1 MMLYRQLRGHDR
13 VCEGDEVCG
22 VESSRY
28 CRDTATP
35 VPKEWVGAMAVC
47 FAQYVYRRRAV
58 LVLGHGGHGK
68 GAFCKLLTQL
78 YGAECLSSSRAALP
92 HIYPA
97 LKASGRGGGFY
108 ADCDRVAPVA
118 STDFD
123 IEAAYASRGENREL
137 WARLISL
144 YNTPDKT
151 TLTREIL
158 SRADV
163 YDGMRCAEEFAAS
176 RHLFDYVVWVDA
188 SARVGTVDRTLTI
201 SRDVADLVIDN
212 NGTLDDLRGAAVR
225 FGERLGVE

>member
-1 MMLYRQLRGHDR
+1 MMPYRQLRGHDR

-28 CRDTATP
+28 CRDTAIP
-35 VPKEWVGAMAVC
+35 APKEWVGAMAVC

-78 YGAECLSSSRAALP
+78 YGAECLSSSIAALP
-92 HIYPA
+92 HIWPS
-97 LKASGRGGGFY
+97 LRESGWG
-108 ADCDRVAPVA
+108 ADGSSYFKDPEHA
-118 STDFD
+118 F
-123 IEAAYASRGENREL
+123 ESRYCCREL
-137 WARLISL
+137 WKELITL
-144 YNTPDKT
+144 LNTPDKT
-151 TLTREIL
+151 TLTREVL

-188 SARVGTVDRTLTI
+188 SARVGTVDPTLTI

-225 FGERLGVE
+225 FGERLGVA

>member
-78 YGAECLSSSRAALP
+78 YGAECLSSSLAALP
-92 HIYPA
+92 HIWPA
-97 LKASGRGGGFY
+97 LNAIALAWVGEPFAS
-108 ADCDRVAPVA
+108 P
-118 STDFD
+118 
-123 IEAAYASRGENREL
+123 EHAYSMRHHSREVWRE
-137 WARLISL
+137 LISL

-188 SARVGTVDRTLTI
+188 SARVGTVDPTLTI

-225 FGERLGVE
+225 FGERLGVAL

>member
-1 MMLYRQLRGHDR
+1 MLYRQLRGHDR

-47 FAQYVYRRRAV
+47 FAQYVYRRRAI

-78 YGAECLSSSRAALP
+78 YGAECLSSSLAALP
-92 HIYPA
+92 HIWPA
-97 LKASGRGGGFY
+97 LQAAQRY
-108 ADCDRVAPVA
+108 
-118 STDFD
+118 DFD
-123 IEAAYASRGENREL
+123 AAYAQRADNREL
-137 WARLISL
+137 WRELISL

-188 SARVGTVDRTLTI
+188 AARVGTVDRTLTI

-225 FGERLGVE
+225 FGERLGVA